1 MKTTHLLL
9 LGTAASLLVVGI
21 VSDTLMSHLIQVV
34 PLSLAPIIAWRWK
47 PAVGAWA
54 AVSLHSF
61 WMVVMVL
68 IWLFLMGISEIVDG
82 RFTAVEVALTVA
94 IGGFSAAGIASGVR
108 AGRTLGWWQA
118 VLVLLAGWLV
128 QWVAMELSYSI
139 F

>member
-9 LGTAASLLVVGI
+9 LGTAASLLLVGI
-21 VSDTLMSHLIQVV
+21 VSDTLMSHLIQVA

-54 AVSLHSF
+54 VVSLHSF

-68 IWLFLMGISEIVDG
+68 IWLFLLGISEIVDG
-82 RFTAVEVALTVA
+82 RFTAVEVVLTVA
-94 IGGFSAAGIASGVR
+94 IAGFSAAGIVSGVR
-108 AGRTLGWWQA
+108 AGRSLRWWQA
-118 VLVLLAGWLV
+118 VLVLFAGWLV
-128 QWVAMELSYSI
+128 QLAAMELSYSV